1 MLIPVGNMNDKGGI
15 NANPGAAKLGWLVF
29 SFFFFFSTLFFFFFF
44 HWEKE
49 IKGKENR
56 KSIGD
61 SFVKGISIQTTKYQE
76 KKLRK
81 APLFGDNVSN
91 CWQAGAGLS
100 AGAGA
105 LFLL

>member
-29 SFFFFFSTLFFFFFF
+29 SFFFFFHPLFFLFF

-91 CWQAGAGLS
+91 CWQAGAGLC